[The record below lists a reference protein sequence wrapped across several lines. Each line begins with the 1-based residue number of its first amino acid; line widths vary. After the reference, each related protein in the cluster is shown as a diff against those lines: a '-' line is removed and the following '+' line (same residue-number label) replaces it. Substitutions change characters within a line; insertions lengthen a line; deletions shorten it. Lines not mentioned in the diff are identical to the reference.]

1 MPVAVEKPRAGS
13 NGLVEVLKL
22 QEKGDYN
29 DSDIVTSPNKENKK
43 PRSNKAKTPKT
54 PKNKKDGKLQMK
66 ISGFFT
72 PKNIRTSSED
82 TEEEDPKSNGQKKIS
97 SFFTPK
103 TKKIEKKT
111 NDTNQILEFATED
124 RKRTE
129 SGESNERPDS
139 GFSSRAETPAVL
151 SEAGSK
157 AGSPLKDLEDVDA
170 KLANDDESEDKEDEE
185 SEEEEYE
192 VEEILDGRVRKGKT
206 EYLIK
211 WKGYDNE
218 EDNTWEPDENI
229 DCEDK
234 IIDFEKNRKNK
245 EEKAVVS
252 KEKKSEVTGKKKV
265 KYAESSSEEESE
277 SDWDGDSDDGFKKAA
292 KKPAPKKKGKVARER
307 AAMNKPV
314 IIPTAF
320 TSELSAYEKIRND
333 NIKEREALLASLMA
347 DFQDYKKDVGL
358 VKEKTAPKKR
368 KFGDDESFR
377 SSVGVPGNRRKS
389 ARLAELPADGEK
401 PLGSQIWDA
410 ETNSYKEH
418 KLAEA
423 ASDYDE
429 EDYQNYEDRK
439 KKRMN
444 PTKWAI
450 DPNDGFLMPEDI
462 TESMLNRVCDRYG
475 QKTYNQNIGTT
486 CHQCRQ
492 KTTDFKT
499 ICRSGECV
507 GVRGQFCGRCLTI
520 RYGEDAREALK
531 DPEWTCPPCRNFCNC
546 SICRNRNGKG
556 STGMLHVLAQS
567 KGFDSVADYLKA
579 LTAKKGTDE
588 IDAEDVVNDD
598 EDDE

>member
-1 MPVAVEKPRAGS
+1 MPVDIEKSKAGS
-13 NGLVEVLKL
+13 NCLVKVLKL
-22 QEKGDYN
+22 QQEKGDYEE
-29 DSDIVTSPNKENKK
+29 SDIVTSPAKENKK
-43 PRSNKAKTPKT
+43 PKASKAAKTPKT
-54 PKNKKDGKLQMK
+54 PKNKKDGKVQMK

-72 PKNIRTSSED
+72 PKHIKSDED
-82 TEEEDPKSNGQKKIS
+82 TEEEDTKSNVQMKIS

-103 TKKIEKKT
+103 TKKILKKT
-111 NDTNQILEFATED
+111 NDDQILESATEDTPKTKKILKKSNDGQILETATED

-139 GFSSRAETPAVL
+139 GFSSRADTPAVL
-151 SEAGSK
+151 SDTGSK
-157 AGSPLKDLEDVDA
+157 AGSPSKDLEEVDS
-170 KLANDDESEDKEDEE
+170 KVSNDEGEDKEEEE
-185 SEEEEYE
+185 SE
-192 VEEILDGRVRKGKT
+192 
-206 EYLIK
+206 
-211 WKGYDNE
+211 
-218 EDNTWEPDENI
+218 
-229 DCEDK
+229 
-234 IIDFEKNRKNK
+234 K
-245 EEKAVVS
+245 EE
-252 KEKKSEVTGKKKV
+252 SEV
-265 KYAESSSEEESE
+265 ESSSEEESE

-292 KKPAPKKKGKVARER
+292 KKPAPKKKGKIARAR
-307 AAMNKPV
+307 AALNKPV
-314 IIPTAF
+314 IIPTAM

-368 KFGDDESFR
+368 KFGDESFR
-377 SSVGVPGNRRKS
+377 SSAGVPGSRRKS
-389 ARLAELPADGEK
+389 ARLAELPADGAK
-401 PLGSQIWDA
+401 PLGSQIWDE
-410 ETNSYKEH
+410 ETNTYKEH

-429 EDYQNYEDRK
+429 EDYQNFEDRK

-462 TESMLNRVCDRYG
+462 TETMLNRVCDRYG

-520 RYGEDAREALK
+520 RYGEDAREALM
-531 DPEWTCPPCRNFCNC
+531 DPNWRCPPCRNFCNC

-579 LTAKKGTDE
+579 LTSKKGSDE
-588 IDAEDVVNDD
+588 IDHEDVVNDD
-598 EDDE
+598 EDE